1 MWPNQWWLEMQGGLR
16 TGSLKRKPNKICRRR
31 SRFWKRARLDRQ
43 NQGWTLHFSPGT
55 KHREGTLPS
64 SFNHLFIHLFIIYAF
79 ICINTKHL
87 LQRYLSEHGHFL
99 GFARSKVPPPML
111 LSFILFNASARR
123 AFSPIQQ
130 CAGPCRPL
138 HANDSSCWVIYTLWN
153 VQQWTNAT
161 QIFPISQ

>member
-31 SRFWKRARLDRQ
+31 SRFRKRARLDRQ

-99 GFARSKVPPPML
+99 GFARSKVPPPPCCFHSYSSMPL
-111 LSFILFNASARR
+111 LEGHSVPFNS
-123 AFSPIQQ
+123 
-130 CAGPCRPL
+130 
-138 HANDSSCWVIYTLWN
+138 
-153 VQQWTNAT
+153 VQDLVDHFMPM
-161 QIFPISQ
+161 IPPVE